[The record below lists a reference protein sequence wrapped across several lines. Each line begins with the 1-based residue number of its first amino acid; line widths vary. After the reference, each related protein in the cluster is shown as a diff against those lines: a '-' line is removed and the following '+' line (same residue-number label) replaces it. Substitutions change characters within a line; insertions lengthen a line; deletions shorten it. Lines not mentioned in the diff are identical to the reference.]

1 MDGVTAATVITVAI
15 LGVLVGAFAVAAFT
29 LSDRS
34 YHHLDE
40 DAQVP
45 APVHPEVLSV
55 LTALAGIAIVVDADN
70 RVLRADAQ
78 AHALV
83 LVRDDQ
89 LCRDELVELVDR
101 VRRSGLTE
109 RQEMEF
115 TRSSCQ
121 RFKTAQ
127 LDPRGG
133 SSGAGQVP
141 GAKMCLDIRAAALL
155 GGKVVIL
162 GHDVSQERRL
172 DAVRRDF
179 TANVSHELKT
189 PVGAITLLSETI
201 AQHAQDPQ
209 AVRMFAPKLNRES
222 QRLAAL
228 VQDII
233 DLSRLQGPDALADAQ
248 LVDLCE
254 VVSEAVDRQLTAA
267 EQARIT
273 LLVDFKADGGAFAWG
288 SHDLLTTAVR
298 NLVDNAIRYSPP
310 DSTVRINLEVGD
322 DLVRISVIDTG
333 IGMEAEHLDRIFERF
348 YRVDPARSRSTGGTG
363 LGLSIVKHVAAD
375 HGGTVSVWSRPGRG
389 STFTLV
395 LPAASDTE
403 RTLP

>member
-1 MDGVTAATVITVAI
+1 MTAATVITVAI
-15 LGVLVGAFAVAAFT
+15 LGILVGAFAVAAFT
-29 LSDRS
+29 WSDRS
-34 YHHLDE
+34 YHRLDE

-55 LTALAGIAIVVDADN
+55 LTALAGVAIVVDADN

-78 AHALV
+78 AHALG

-89 LCRDELVELVDR
+89 LSREELVELVNK

-109 RQEMEF
+109 RQEMELE
-115 TRSSCQ
+115 RSSS
-121 RFKTAQ
+121 RR
-127 LDPRGG
+127 LRGATNDSRG
-133 SSGAGQVP
+133 YGGSGAGSP
-141 GAKMCLDIRAAALL
+141 MHLDVRAAALL

-162 GHDVSQERRL
+162 GRDVSQERRL

-189 PVGAITLLSETI
+189 PVGAISLLSETI
-201 AQHAQDPQ
+201 AQHADDAE

-233 DLSRLQGPDALADAQ
+233 DLSRLQEPDALADAE
-248 LVDLCE
+248 LVDVRQ
-254 VVSEAVDRQLTAA
+254 VVREAVDRQTTAA

-273 LLVDFKADGGAFAWG
+273 IHTDLHGEVPARVWG

-310 DSTVRINLEVGD
+310 DSAVRVSLDCAD
-322 DLVRISVIDTG
+322 DLVRVSVIDNG
-333 IGMEAEHLDRIFERF
+333 IGMEPQHLDRIFERF

-395 LPAASDTE
+395 LPAASETE
-403 RTLP
+403 RTIP